1 MLMNV
6 IKKSY
11 RDRFGH
17 VEPLQTIVSVPE
29 TLVAANASN
38 FGQPEMQAR
47 RLRRQRRF
55 ERGGQHGS
63 IGWNLRTW

>member
-1 MLMNV
+1 MLINV

-11 RDRFGH
+11 RDMFGH
-17 VEPLQTIVSVPE
+17 IEPLQTIVSVPE
-29 TLVAANASN
+29 TLVAANASD
-38 FGQPEMQAR
+38 FGQPERQAR
-47 RLRRQRRF
+47 RLRRQRRS